1 MHTLLLE
8 AWKRGTL
15 FKKVLVCHIKVF
27 QGLLPSLRVRFGKKG
42 RGFFFFPF
50 RQKPCSF
57 VLPEAFAFGLVSL
70 LFQGKRLVPPQKKR
84 QQAENR
90 RMMVASADFGTSW
103 YLKACRIFIL

>member
-15 FKKVLVCHIKVF
+15 FKKVLVCHVKVF

-70 LFQGKRLVPPQKKR
+70 LFQGKRLVPPKKNGSKR
-84 QQAENR
+84 KTDA
-90 RMMVASADFGTSW
+90 
-103 YLKACRIFIL
+103 